1 MNSKSEINHLL
12 RMIRLERA
20 EEVRRSQEL
29 LDNVSLEERRAKGIT
44 WYPVVITH
52 EEIGIGEQLILDIE
66 RTKNTGD
73 AHKFRQGQSAALFIN
88 NEEGRQSKMLEGVVK
103 RGRTD
108 ELQLV
113 VKADS
118 LPDWVDGGQLGL
130 DLLYDETTYKEM
142 EFALN
147 RLLVAKDDRLA
158 ELREIILGYQK
169 PYFEKLTYQINF
181 PELNDSQNEA
191 VAHIIAARDVAV
203 VHGPPGTGK
212 TTTLI
217 RAIRHS
223 MHEQSQILVAAP
235 SNTAVD
241 LLTEKL
247 AEYGIH
253 VVRMG
258 HPARVNE
265 RLWKH
270 TFDAKVES
278 HPDYKRMKQLR
289 KDAHKLKQ
297 KALKFKRSF
306 NHEDRMVRKEAL
318 KEARAM
324 LDEAKGMEKYILKN
338 VLQKA
343 EVITSTLVGAS
354 RAMIRY
360 QLYDT
365 VFIDEA
371 GQALDPA
378 TWIPISRAK
387 KVVFAGDHCQLPPTV
402 KSMQAQREGFAISLF
417 EKCVN
422 RLKIGRMLETQYRMN
437 AQIMDFSSD
446 VFYNNRLKAAPSV
459 AHHVLSKKEGAFLLE
474 TPFDFIDTA
483 GSGYEETVKK
493 GNLSKYNPQE
503 GHLLLKYIHQLY
515 EQMEAAMTAETLEGI
530 NVGIISPYAAQVSF
544 LASQLNDYP
553 LLEKYRKN
561 ISVKTIDGFQGQER
575 DIIGISLVR
584 SNPDGEIGFLK
595 DIRRM
600 NVAMTRA
607 KKKLVVVGDS
617 ATISKE
623 GFYQRFLEYAEMI
636 EGYKTVWEFAW

>member
-1 MNSKSEINHLL
+1 MNSKTEINHLL
-12 RMIRLERA
+12 KMIRLERA
-20 EEVRRSQEL
+20 EEVRRSQEI

-44 WYPVVITH
+44 WHPVVITH
-52 EEIGIGEQLILDIE
+52 EEIGIGEQLVLDIE
-66 RTKNTGD
+66 RTKNTEV
-73 AHKFRQGQSAALFIN
+73 AHKFSQGQSAALFIN
-88 NEEGRQSKMLEGVVK
+88 NAEGRREKMLEGVIK
-103 RGRTD
+103 RARRND
-108 ELQLV
+108 LQLV

-118 LPDWVDGGQLGL
+118 LPDWVDEGSLGL

-147 RLLVAKDDRLA
+147 RLLNAKDDRLA

-169 PYFEKLTYQINF
+169 PYFEKLTYPINF
-181 PELNDSQNEA
+181 SELNESQNQA
-191 VAHIIAARDVAV
+191 VAHITSARDVAI

-247 AEYGIH
+247 VEYGIH

-258 HPARVNE
+258 HPARVDE
-265 RLWKH
+265 SLWEH
-270 TFDAKVES
+270 TFDAKVEA
-278 HPDYKRMKQLR
+278 HPDYKRMKDLR

-297 KALKFKRSF
+297 KAVKYKRTF
-306 NHEDRMVRKEAL
+306 NSEDREARREAL
-318 KEARAM
+318 KESKAMFEEARSI
-324 LDEAKGMEKYILKN
+324 EKYILNN

-343 EVITSTLVGAS
+343 EVITATLVGAS
-354 RAMIRY
+354 QAMIRF
-360 QLYDT
+360 QLYET

-371 GQALDPA
+371 GQALEPA
-378 TWIPISRAK
+378 TWIPICRAK
-387 KVVFAGDHCQLPPTV
+387 RVVFAGDHLQLPPTV
-402 KSMQAQREGFAISLF
+402 KSLEAQKGGFDVSLF

-422 RLKIGRMLETQYRMN
+422 RLKIGVMLETQYRMN
-437 AQIMDFSSD
+437 ERIMDFSSD
-446 VFYNNRLKAAPSV
+446 VFYQNRLKAAAMV
-459 AHHVLSKKEGAFLLE
+459 QHHVLATQEEAFLLQ

-483 GSGYEETVKK
+483 GSGYEEVVKS
-493 GNLSKYNPQE
+493 GSLSKYNPEE
-503 GHLLLKYIHQLY
+503 GELLLKYMHQLY
-515 EQMEAAMTAETLEGI
+515 EQMEAFMSVEEVDKI
-530 NVGIISPYAAQVSF
+530 SVGIISPYSAQVGF
-544 LASQLNDYP
+544 LTDQLKEYP
-553 LLEKYRKN
+553 LLEKYQKN
-561 ISVKTIDGFQGQER
+561 ISVKTVDGFQGQER
-575 DIIGISLVR
+575 DVIGISLVR

-617 ATISKE
+617 ATISQN
-623 GFYQRFLEYAEMI
+623 GFYQRFLEYADMI
-636 EGYKTVWEFAW
+636 GGYKTVWEFTW

>member
-1 MNSKSEINHLL
+1 MNSKTEINHLL

-20 EEVRRSQEL
+20 EEVRRSQEI

-44 WYPVVITH
+44 WHPVVITH

-66 RTKNTGD
+66 RTKGEGG
-73 AHKFRQGQSAALFIN
+73 HKFSQGQSAALFIN
-88 NEEGRQSKMLEGVVK
+88 NAEGRRDKMLEGVIK
-103 RGRTD
+103 RVRRND
-108 ELQLV
+108 LQLV
-113 VKADS
+113 IKTDS
-118 LPDWVDGGQLGL
+118 LPDWIDDGNLGL

-142 EFALN
+142 EYALN

-181 PELNDSQNEA
+181 PELNESQNKA
-191 VAHIIAARDVAV
+191 VSHITSARDVAI

-247 AEYGIH
+247 VEYGIH

-258 HPARVNE
+258 HPARVDQS
-265 RLWKH
+265 LWEH
-270 TFDAKVES
+270 TFDARVES

-297 KALKFKRSF
+297 KALKYKRTF
-306 NHEDRMVRKEAL
+306 NAEDREARRNAL
-318 KEARAM
+318 KEAKDM
-324 LDEAKGMEKYILKN
+324 FYEARNIEKYILNN

-343 EVITSTLVGAS
+343 EVITATLVGSAQ
-354 RAMIRY
+354 AMLRF

-371 GQALDPA
+371 GQALEPA

-387 KVVFAGDHCQLPPTV
+387 RVVFAGDHFQLPPTV
-402 KSMQAQREGFAISLF
+402 KSLEAKRGDFDVSLF
-417 EKCVN
+417 EKCVK
-422 RLKIGRMLETQYRMN
+422 RLKIGEMLETQYRMN
-437 AQIMDFSSD
+437 ERIMDFSSD
-446 VFYNNRLKAAPSV
+446 VFYQNRLKAAESV
-459 AHHVLSKKEGAFLLE
+459 RHHVLSNSAEAFLLQK
-474 TPFDFIDTA
+474 PLDFIDTA
-483 GSGYEETVKK
+483 GSGYEEVVKSSS
-493 GNLSKYNPQE
+493 LSKYNPQE
-503 GHLLLKYIHQLY
+503 AHLLLKYIHQLY
-515 EQMEAAMTAETLEGI
+515 EQMEVALPMEEVQAVS
-530 NVGIISPYAAQVSF
+530 VGIISPYMAQVEF
-544 LASQLNDYP
+544 LTDQLSDYP
-553 LLEKYRKN
+553 LLEKYQKN
-561 ISVKTIDGFQGQER
+561 ISVKTVDGFQGQER
-575 DIIGISLVR
+575 DVIGISLVR

-617 ATISKE
+617 ATIAQND
-623 GFYQRFLEYAEMI
+623 FYKQFLEYAEMI
-636 EGYKTVWEFAW
+636 ESYKTVWEFAY

>member
-1 MNSKSEINHLL
+1 RK
-12 RMIRLERA
+12 
-20 EEVRRSQEL
+20 
-29 LDNVSLEERRAKGIT
+29 KGIT
-44 WYPVVITH
+44 WHPVVIAH
-52 EEIGIGEQLILDIE
+52 EEIGIGGQLILDIE
-66 RTKNTGD
+66 RTKNTKD
-73 AHKFRQGQSAALFIN
+73 PHKFSQGKSAALFIN
-88 NEEGRQSKMLEGVVK
+88 NAEGRRDKILQGVIK
-103 RGRTD
+103 RVRRHD
-108 ELQLV
+108 LQLV
-113 VKADS
+113 IKKDS
-118 LPDWVDGGQLGL
+118 LPDWVDSGSLGL
-130 DLLYDETTYKEM
+130 DMLYDETTYKEM
-142 EFALN
+142 EYALN

-181 PELNDSQNEA
+181 PELNASQNEA
-191 VAHIIAARDVAV
+191 VAHITAARDVAI

-223 MHEQSQILVAAP
+223 MHEQSRILVAAP

-258 HPARVNE
+258 HPARVDE
-265 RLWKH
+265 SLWEH
-270 TFDAKVES
+270 TFDAKIEG

-297 KALKFKRSF
+297 KALKYKRSF
-306 NHEDRMVRKEAL
+306 NHEDRQARRDAL
-318 KEARAM
+318 KESKTM
-324 LDEAKGMEKYILKN
+324 LDEAKGIEKYILN
-338 VLQKA
+338 DVLQKA
-343 EVITSTLVGAS
+343 EVITATLVGAS
-354 RAMIRY
+354 KAMLRY

-371 GQALDPA
+371 GQALEPA

-387 KVVFAGDHCQLPPTV
+387 RVVFAGDHHQLPPTV
-402 KSMQAQREGFAISLF
+402 KSFEAQKGGFMISLF

-437 AQIMDFSSD
+437 ERIMDFSSD
-446 VFYNNRLKAAPSV
+446 MFYNNRLKAAPKV
-459 AHHVLSKKEGAFLLE
+459 QHQVLAKEAFLLE

-483 GSGYEETVKK
+483 GSGYEEGVKP
-493 GNLSKYNPQE
+493 GGLSKYNPE
-503 GHLLLKYIHQLY
+503 EAHLLLKYLNQLY
-515 EQMEAAMTAETLEGI
+515 EQMETVLPIEEVNQVSL
-530 NVGIISPYAAQVSF
+530 GIISPYKAQVYF
-544 LASQLNDYP
+544 LTDQFKDYP
-553 LLEKYRKN
+553 FLEKYQKN
-561 ISVKTIDGFQGQER
+561 ISVKTVDGFQGQER

-595 DIRRM
+595 DTRRM

-617 ATISKE
+617 ATISLHP
-623 GFYQRFLEYAEMI
+623 FYQQFLEYAEMI
-636 EGYKTVWEFAW
+636 EGYKTIWEFEW